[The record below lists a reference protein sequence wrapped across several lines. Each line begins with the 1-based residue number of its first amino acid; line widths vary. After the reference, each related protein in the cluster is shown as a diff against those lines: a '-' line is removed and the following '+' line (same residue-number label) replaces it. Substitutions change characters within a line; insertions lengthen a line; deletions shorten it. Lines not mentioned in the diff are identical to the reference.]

1 MPAIEKLGRYE
12 IRRELGRGAMGVVY
26 EAYDPMIKRAVALK
40 TIRADQLDGA
50 EAPTILA
57 RFRREAEAAGR
68 LNHPNVVS
76 IFDFG
81 EDGGTSYIAME
92 FVSGRDL
99 KSRFDAGERFSTA
112 DAIRCTGQIL
122 DALDYSH
129 RQGVI
134 HRDVK
139 AANVFVLDDGTV
151 KVADFGIA
159 HLDTSSLTQ
168 AGSVMGTPSSMSPE
182 QILGL
187 PVDGRTDVFSTGVIL
202 YQFVTGER
210 PFGAAATTT
219 TMQKVLK
226 EDPLPPSTLNVQL
239 PDAMDAVVRKA
250 LAKRPDERYATA
262 AEFAVALRA
271 LAPPRPV
278 AAAKAAPAPAAFD
291 GEATVVATPAMRQAA
306 PAPADDGEA
315 TLVAPSTKSPL
326 MAPAPAPAQESTAAA
341 SPRPSVP
348 RSVSAPQTPA
358 RRPGV
363 PAIAIVVTVVA
374 LAIAAGLWWWM
385 ERGVGGPRK
394 NLADASSGAPAG
406 AQVPAATAP
415 APSAPASAAPAAAA
429 QPGTMLIAAAGYADA
444 NDPRYQADKAK
455 LAGDLRADARGQLVE
470 KALGLMV
477 DRRSLATNYDVI
489 QARLVSRSGDFIQ
502 AVVRESEPAIG
513 KDGVA
518 SMTTEAVV
526 NVKAV
531 QKSLNEMT
539 KGERVELIRANGDPR
554 ISIAIAARDADRP
567 DAPAQRSPVAEN
579 LLAERIKSFG
589 FRTWAEGGAE
599 GSAADFA
606 ITGEVKVRRLSTRL
620 EASGLTVTKYALS
633 SWTIKAVDRATGE
646 EIYHNTTLPKGAAS
660 WATEEE
666 ALKAI
671 GGRIADEFTR
681 DFFLQHVVATG
692 RRVALVIEGLPEGGV
707 ADLVGREFVGLPAV
721 LSSRQ
726 RAGAA
731 QRTWD
736 LELAGSGPAADLVA
750 AGILAPLNAKLGTP
764 CFAPGASAGDEVRVR
779 FDARCNDPA
788 VLSRLETNPPAGLY
802 GAPAVRQ
809 KAIIR
814 DPGTLKKLSA

>member
-1 MPAIEKLGRYE
+1 MPAVEQLGRYE

-26 EAYDPMIKRAVALK
+26 EAYDPMIKRVVALK

-68 LNHPNVVS
+68 LNHPNIVS

-92 FVSGRDL
+92 LVSGRDL

-129 RQGVI
+129 RQGVV
-134 HRDVK
+134 HRDIK
-139 AANVFVLDDGTV
+139 PANVFVQDDGTV

-159 HLDTSSLTQ
+159 HLDSSSLTQ

-187 PVDGRTDVFSTGVIL
+187 PVDGRTDVFSTGVVL

-219 TMQKVLK
+219 AMQKVLK

-250 LAKRPDERYATA
+250 LAKKPDDRYASA
-262 AEFAVALRA
+262 AEFAAALRA
-271 LAPPRPV
+271 LATPRPV
-278 AAAKAAPAPAAFD
+278 AAAKVAAPAMFD
-291 GEATVVATPAMRQAA
+291 GEATVVAAPAMRPAA
-306 PAPADDGEA
+306 PLPANDGEA
-315 TLVAPSTKSPL
+315 TLIAPNTRSPL
-326 MAPAPAPAQESTAAA
+326 IAPAPTTAQAGAAA
-341 SPRPSVP
+341 APVRPAAS
-348 RSVSAPQTPA
+348 RSASAPPLPPRKSGA
-358 RRPGV
+358 

-385 ERGVGGPRK
+385 ERGVGVPK
-394 NLADASSGAPAG
+394 KTVTDASSA
-406 AQVPAATAP
+406 AQAPAATA
-415 APSAPASAAPAAAA
+415 SATPVPQPVPAAAT

-444 NDPRYQADKAK
+444 NDPRYRSDRAK
-455 LAGDLRADARGQLVE
+455 LAGDLRADARGQVVE
-470 KALGLMV
+470 KALGLIV
-477 DRRSLATNYDVI
+477 DRGSMAKNYDVI
-489 QARLVSRSGDFIQ
+489 HARLISRSGEFIQ

-518 SMTTEAVV
+518 TMTTEAVV

-539 KGERVELIRANGDPR
+539 RAERVELIRANGDPR

-599 GSAADFA
+599 GAAADFA
-606 ITGEVKVRRLSTRL
+606 VTGEVKVRRLSTRL

-660 WATEEE
+660 WASEEE

-671 GGRIADEFTR
+671 GAKIADEFTR
-681 DFFLQHVVATG
+681 DFFLRHVVASG
-692 RRVALVIEGLPEGGV
+692 RRVALVIEGLPEGPA

-721 LSSRQ
+721 LASRPRSGATP
-726 RAGAA
+726 RA
-731 QRTWD
+731 WD

-750 AGILAPLNAKLGTP
+750 VGVLAPLNAKLGAP

-788 VLSRLETNPPAGLY
+788 VLARLETNPPAGLY

-814 DPGTLKKLSA
+814 DPETLKKLSA